1 PIGIRINP
9 VATAQGGAMRMGGK
23 PTAFGFDEEDIEAV
37 INAVMNAPYLDLT
50 GIHLFVGTQ
59 ILDADVLAVQWAHA
73 IDLAGKVAAI
83 ANRPLRTI
91 DLGGGLGI
99 PYFAGDKPLD
109 LEKLASF
116 IPDLEARKQA
126 NPALR
131 EARVVVEPGR
141 FLTGPA
147 GIYVCSINAVK

>member
-1 PIGIRINP
+1 
-9 VATAQGGAMRMGGK
+9 
-23 PTAFGFDEEDIEAV
+23 
-37 INAVMNAPYLDLT
+37 
-50 GIHLFVGTQ
+50 
-59 ILDADVLAVQWAHA
+59 QWAHA

-116 IPDLEARKQA
+116 IPELEARKQA

-131 EARVVVEPGR
+131 EARIVVEPGR

-147 GIYVCSINAVK
+147 GIYVCSINAVKSSRGHKFYIVDGGMHHHLAASGNLGQIVKRDYPILAPAHLDSKACEQVSVVGPLCTPLDTLARKA